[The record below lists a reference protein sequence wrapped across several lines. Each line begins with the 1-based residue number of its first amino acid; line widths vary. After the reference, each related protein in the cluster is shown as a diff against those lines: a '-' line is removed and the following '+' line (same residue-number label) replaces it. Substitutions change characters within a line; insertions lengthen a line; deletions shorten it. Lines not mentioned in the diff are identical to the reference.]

1 MNLLASGSRN
11 LMLLAPSEG
20 AVPAAFV
27 GARCDPS
34 LHHDLLDQ
42 TQKFR
47 GRVYLEDGAIKPSQL
62 IDGGHRLDVDQ
73 SSWHLLVVDPRGRVC
88 GCARYKEYPAAT
100 TYRDLSVSRSSLA
113 KSTEWGQTLKG
124 AVDAELALCRRLNY
138 PPAEWGGWA
147 LDEEIRGT
155 AEALRMALAAYG
167 LTAELGGAAPFSCA
181 TRRHGSASI
190 LRRIG
195 GKPLEYCG
203 LQLPAYYDD
212 QYQCEMEILQ
222 FISWAPNPRYDIWIQ
237 EGRMS
242 LRSVPVLTNGA
253 AGPEWVASMRSRL
266 ADDLMSKSAFAG

>member
-1 MNLLASGSRN
+1 MNLLACGSRN
-11 LMLLAPSEG
+11 LVLLAPSER
-20 AVPAAFV
+20 AVPATFV
-27 GARCDPS
+27 GARCDRS
-34 LHHDLLDQ
+34 LYNDLLDQ

-62 IDGGHRLDVDQ
+62 IDGGHRLEIDHG
-73 SSWHLLVVDPRGRVC
+73 SWHLLVVDQRGRVC

-100 TYRDLSVSRSSLA
+100 TYWDLSVSRSSLA
-113 KSTEWGQTLKG
+113 KSAEWGQALKG
-124 AVDAELALCRRLNY
+124 AVDAQLALSRRRNY
-138 PPAEWGGWA
+138 PAAECGGWA

-155 AEALRMALAAYG
+155 AEALRIALTAYA
-167 LTAELGGAAPFSCA
+167 LTAELGGAAPFSCV

-203 LQLPAYYDD
+203 VRLPAYYDD

-222 FISWAPNPRYDIWIQ
+222 FTSWAPNPRYDIWIN

-253 AGPEWVASMRSRL
+253 AGPEWVANMRSRP
-266 ADDLMSKSAFAG
+266 SR